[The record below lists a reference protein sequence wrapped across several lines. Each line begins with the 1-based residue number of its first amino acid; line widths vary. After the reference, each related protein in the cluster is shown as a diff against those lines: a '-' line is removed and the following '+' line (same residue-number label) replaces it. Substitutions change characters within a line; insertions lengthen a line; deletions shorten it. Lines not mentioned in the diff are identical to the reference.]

1 MTDTTQAVWIDRT
14 GPADS
19 LVLRDTPLPPP
30 GPGEVRVRVEAAG
43 VAYADVVMRNGLYP
57 GVKVPVIPGY
67 DLCGRIEALGPDAPA
82 HLAIGMR
89 VCAVTVTGSYA
100 RHRNVP
106 AALCVAAPEGPPPDK
121 IVAACMNG
129 LTAFQMFHRCV
140 GPEAGETVL
149 VHGAAGGVGTLLLDL
164 ARMAGVKAVGTASQG
179 KHGFVEARGAIPIDY
194 RATDFVAETQR
205 LAPGGVVGVF
215 DHIGGKH
222 FKRSLS
228 LVRAGG
234 TGVLYGGYD
243 ATKGGKPN
251 PLAFLDLLLGS
262 GLNAFQLFGQSR
274 SVTGYNVQYW
284 RDARPAAYAKDLAA
298 LMALVGDGRLDPEI
312 GAVLPLERA
321 GEAHRMLE
329 TASVAGKIVLNC

>member
-1 MTDTTQAVWIDRT
+1 MTETTQAIWIDRT

-19 LVLRDTPLPPP
+19 LVLRDAPLAAP
-30 GPGEVRVRVEAAG
+30 GPGEVQVRIEAAG

-57 GVKVPVIPGY
+57 GVKAPVVPGY
-67 DLCGRIEALGPDAPA
+67 DFCGRITALGPDAPA

-106 AALCVAAPEGPPPDK
+106 AALCVPAPEGPPADK

-129 LTAFQMFHRCV
+129 LTAFQMFNRCV
-140 GPEAGETVL
+140 GPEPGETVL
-149 VHGAAGGVGTLLLDL
+149 VHGAAGGVGLLLLDF
-164 ARMAGVKAVGTASQG
+164 ARLAGVSAIGTASAG
-179 KHGFVEARGAIPIDY
+179 KHGFLAARGASAIDY
-194 RATDFVAETQR
+194 RTQDFVAEVR
-205 LAPGGVVGVF
+205 ALAPDGVVGAF

-228 LVRAGG
+228 VLRAGG

-243 ATKGGKPN
+243 ATRGGKPN

-274 SVTGYNVQYW
+274 SVVGYNVQYW
-284 RDARPAAYAKDLAA
+284 RDSRPAAYAKDLAA
-298 LMALVGDGRLDPEI
+298 LMAMVGDGRLDPEI

-321 GEAHRMLE
+321 SEAHRMLE
-329 TASVAGKIVLNC
+329 TASVAGKIVLSC

>member
-1 MTDTTQAVWIDRT
+1 MTDTTHAVWIDRT

-19 LVLRDTPLPPP
+19 LTLRDTPLPPP
-30 GPGEVRVRVEAAG
+30 GPGEVRVRIEAAG

-57 GVKVPVIPGY
+57 GAKAPVVPGY
-67 DLCGRIEALGPDAPA
+67 DFCGRIEALGPEVTG
-82 HLAIGMR
+82 LAVGQR

-100 RHRNVP
+100 RHRNVS
-106 AALCVAAPEGPPPDK
+106 AALCVTAPEGPPADK

-129 LTAFQMFHRCV
+129 LTAYQMFNRCV
-140 GPEAGETVL
+140 GPEPGETVL

-164 ARMAGVKAVGTASQG
+164 ARLVGVKAIGTASQG
-179 KHGFVEARGAIPIDY
+179 KHGFLEARGATPIDY
-194 RATDFVAETQR
+194 RTQDFVAETQR
-205 LAPGGVVGVF
+205 LTPGGVVGVF

-228 LVRAGG
+228 VVQAGG

-251 PLAFLDLLLGS
+251 PLAFLDLLFGS

-274 SVTGYNVQYW
+274 SVVGYNVQYW
-284 RDARPAAYAKDLAA
+284 RDARPAAYVKDLAA

>member
-1 MTDTTQAVWIDRT
+1 MTDTTQSVWIDRT
-14 GPADS
+14 GPAAS
-19 LVLRDTPLPPP
+19 LSLRDTPLPPP
-30 GPGEVRVRVEAAG
+30 GPGEVRVRIEAAG

-57 GVKVPVIPGY
+57 GVKAPVVPGY
-67 DLCGRIEALGPDAPA
+67 DFCGRIEALGPDVGDR
-82 HLAIGMR
+82 LAVGMR

-106 AALCVAAPEGPPPDK
+106 AALCLPAPEGPPPDK

-129 LTAFQMFHRCV
+129 LTAHQMFHRCV
-140 GPEAGETVL
+140 GPEPGESVL

-164 ARMAGVKAVGTASQG
+164 ARLAGVTAIGTASQG
-179 KHGFVEARGAIPIDY
+179 KHRFVEARGATPIDY
-194 RATDFVAETQR
+194 RRQDFVAETKR
-205 LAPGGVVGVF
+205 LAPDGVVGVF

-222 FKRSLS
+222 FRRSLS
-228 LVRAGG
+228 VLRAGG

-298 LMALVGDGRLDPEI
+298 LMTLVGDGRLDPEI

-321 GEAHRMLE
+321 SEAHRMLE